1 MRRGGFCLW
10 LAAPA
15 VIMAG
20 LTFVTAGPTLMEL
33 LVRGITGG
41 GCMEAGNVVVEGAG
55 IRLDVVSLDSS
66 STR

>member
-1 MRRGGFCLW
+1 
-10 LAAPA
+10 
-15 VIMAG
+15 MAG